1 MRSLIPGVAL
11 AGTLALA
18 GCGQSTSLYV
28 WGPYQDSVWKS
39 TYGEGVTDVGADIDA
54 LNATVERAIA
64 SGKQPPPGMHAHI
77 GMLYSQRG
85 ELDTALAAFEAEKEL
100 YPEAEHFMDFLI
112 GRIRGEAPEGG
123 E

>member
-1 MRSLIPGVAL
+1 MRRAISRAAL
-11 AGTLALA
+11 LGALALA
-18 GCGQSTSLYV
+18 GCGQSKSLYV
-28 WGPYQDSVWKS
+28 WGPYQDSVWKA

-54 LNATVERAIA
+54 LNATVERAYA
-64 SGKQPPPGMHAHI
+64 DCKLPPPGMHAHI

-112 GRIRGEAPEGG
+112 GRIRGETPEGG